1 MIMNDH
7 GSETKDISTQRKT
20 WMRENQNQKEKK
32 TTTPKGDQ
40 TVNEH
45 VNKYETST
53 ANLWLAKTTLYNLKA
68 YNVSMKLTAVSCSTP
83 SFSSSMIH
91 PMIPLIC

>member
-32 TTTPKGDQ
+32 TTTTPK
-40 TVNEH
+40 VYL
-45 VNKYETST
+45 KET
-53 ANLWLAKTTLYNLKA
+53 KQ
-68 YNVSMKLTAVSCSTP
+68 SMN
-83 SFSSSMIH
+83 M
-91 PMIPLIC
+91 

>member
-32 TTTPKGDQ
+32 NNNT
-40 TVNEH
+40 
-45 VNKYETST
+45 
-53 ANLWLAKTTLYNLKA
+53 
-68 YNVSMKLTAVSCSTP
+68 
-83 SFSSSMIH
+83 
-91 PMIPLIC
+91 

>member
-32 TTTPKGDQ
+32 QQHLK
-40 TVNEH
+40 
-45 VNKYETST
+45 ET
-53 ANLWLAKTTLYNLKA
+53 KQ
-68 YNVSMKLTAVSCSTP
+68 SMN
-83 SFSSSMIH
+83 M
-91 PMIPLIC
+91 